1 MSEKPQQSKWP
12 IVSPVKEQHMSL
24 KDITEKGLRAKQRL
38 MNPVNTERLLQKKDQ
53 DSKAAGCGM
62 M

>member
-38 MNPVNTERLLQKKDQ
+38 MNPVNTERLLQKKD
-53 DSKAAGCGM
+53 
-62 M
+62 